1 MTEANSQGSIER
13 RSRIEVPMSRPDIG
27 ESEIEA
33 VNQVLRTPYLSIGPM
48 LERFE
53 QAMAQF
59 VGARHAVGVSS
70 GTAGLHLCVVA
81 AGIGEGDEVI
91 TTPFSFVASA
101 NCVLYERAR
110 PVFVDIEPDS
120 LNIDPRR
127 IEAAVTSRTRAILPV
142 HAFGQPADM
151 DAILEIARR
160 HNLLVLE
167 DACEAAGAEYRKRK
181 AGALGDAAVFAFYP
195 NKQITTAEGGMIVTN
210 RDDWNELFRSL
221 RNQGRDVFDTWLRH
235 SRLGY
240 NYRLDELSAALGVA
254 QMERIEELLTK
265 RDRVAQ
271 MYTAGL
277 AKVPG
282 VSVPFLAPATT
293 RPSWFVYVVRLARGI
308 DRDRVIQELQARGIA
323 SRQYFTCIHL
333 QPFYMRMFGYR
344 EGDFPVAEEAAQSVL
359 ALPFYGAMHAEQVD
373 YVCSHLREVICCH

>member
-1 MTEANSQGSIER
+1 
-13 RSRIEVPMSRPDIG
+13 
-27 ESEIEA
+27 
-33 VNQVLRTPYLSIGPM
+33 M

-59 VGARHAVGVSS
+59 VGTRHAIGVSS

-81 AGIGEGDEVI
+81 AGIGQGDEVI

-101 NCVLYERAR
+101 NCILYERAR

-127 IEAAVTSRTRAILPV
+127 IEEAVTSRTRAILPV

-195 NKQITTAEGGMIVTN
+195 NKQVTTAEGGMIVTN

-221 RNQGRDVFDTWLRH
+221 RNQGRDFFDAWLRH

-254 QMERIEELLTK
+254 QMERIEDLLMK
-265 RDRVAQ
+265 RDRVAA
-271 MYTAGL
+271 MYNAVL

-293 RPSWFVYVVRLARGI
+293 RLSWFVYVVRLERGI
-308 DRDRVIQELQARGIA
+308 DRDRVMRELEARGIA

-333 QPFYMRMFGYR
+333 QPFYRRMFGYR
-344 EGDFPVAEEAAQSVL
+344 EGDFPVAEDAAQSVL

-373 YVCSHLREVICCH
+373 YVCSSLREVIACY

>member
-265 RDRVAQ
+265 RDRVAR